1 MKKKLYSI
9 IALLSAA
16 TLTLSAPITAFAS
29 EPESPIETAETDSSA
44 EDIPAITEEPSEISS
59 DTVDTNAV
67 TDADTEPAS
76 DTDTV
81 TDSTDGISDDPC
93 SASDSTPS
101 DPDSDMNPDKIVY
114 QDDLLT
120 LYESDST
127 LIRID
132 EPSDAGSGSDP
143 DSISHRALNATDP
156 DPLYTEDEDEI
167 YRRIHALESKYPHGM
182 AWGMDK
188 YWSGETVGG
197 NNGAIYKT
205 NARACFAFALT
216 IQDEIFGNS
225 PKYGYGWVGDERRP
239 TYNDLHVGDCICMD
253 EHAQILVK
261 KTPTKLYWIAG
272 NVGGKVWWTD
282 KSGSSYQPKWEDTN
296 YVLANLHQIITTR
309 RPKFTHNF
317 TCSFDTLGG
326 PAVASITADEYG
338 VLTLPEIPTRT
349 GYTFAGWYTEKRF
362 AECPVLYEDWDITKL
377 TTGTYRIFNDTTLY
391 AAWDKSGSAPVP
403 TPVPTEDKLSSVK
416 LNVSS
421 LKLTVGATHTVTAT
435 VSPSDA
441 DVKIE
446 WSSDNNNAIS
456 YENDSSVTAH
466 NKSGITVTAKQP
478 GEAAITVTAT
488 DKKYGNIV
496 TGTVPVIVADE
507 IKPETKT
514 CFVGEQ
520 IDINRRYFND
530 RYPADS
536 MYYSYAIQSNGAAT
550 MKNGILT
557 AKKAGTASVTITSPQ
572 TRDILAELEFKIL
585 PKPVVKFAKPMTYK
599 NQTLNVYDCI
609 TNIDAKDLAD
619 AQFVNF
625 TSSKPSIA
633 SISRE
638 GVITAT
644 APGTTKIT
652 VYIAD
657 KDLYGAM
664 KTVSVKTSLSVKVPA
679 FAKTSYTMM
688 TGQKLVIA
696 MKNVTAASDAQFV
709 SSAPE
714 LLTAEAEIKKGKPTG
729 KIVLKALNADPESGT
744 VMLTAMIDEHEYTVP
759 VNITKPT
766 IKTSSKTLKAG
777 KKFTIA
783 LKNTKYKA
791 SEIQWVSEDPTIASV
806 TSGGKITAL
815 KAGTTVIYTETG
827 GIRNECRVTVT
838 K

>member
-29 EPESPIETAETDSSA
+29 EPEPPIETAETDSSA
-44 EDIPAITEEPSEISS
+44 ENIPALTEEPSEISS
-59 DTVDTNAV
+59 DTVDANAV
-67 TDADTEPAS
+67 ADADTMA
-76 DTDTV
+76 
-81 TDSTDGISDDPC
+81 DSTGNISDDPC
-93 SASDSTPS
+93 AASDSTPS
-101 DPDSDMNPDKIVY
+101 DPDSDINPDKIVY

-120 LYESDST
+120 LYESDS
-127 LIRID
+127 
-132 EPSDAGSGSDP
+132 
-143 DSISHRALNATDP
+143 DSISHRALNATDS

-188 YWSGETVGG
+188 QWSGETVDG
-197 NNGAIYKT
+197 NDGTIYKT
-205 NARACFAFALT
+205 NARACGAFALT

-225 PKYGYGWVGDERRP
+225 PKYIYGRGGYGHAL
-239 TYNDLHVGDCICMD
+239 TYNDLHVGDYIGMNQ
-253 EHAQILVK
+253 HAQILVK
-261 KTPTKLYWIAG
+261 KTPTTLTWVSG
-272 NVGGKVWWTD
+272 NVGGKVWWD
-282 KSGSSYQPKWEDTN
+282 EKQSMANDEWRDTN
-296 YVLANLHQIITTR
+296 YVLANLEKIITTR

-362 AECPVLYEDWDITKL
+362 AECPALYEDWDITKL

-391 AAWDKSGSAPVP
+391 AAWDKGSSAP
-403 TPVPTEDKLSSVK
+403 TPAPAPTEDKLSSVK

-421 LKLTVGATHTVTAT
+421 LKLTVGATHTVTAQ

-446 WSSDNNNAIS
+446 WSSDNNNVIS

-496 TGTVPVIVADE
+496 TGTVPVTVADE
-507 IKPETKT
+507 IKPETMT

-536 MYYSYAIQSNGAAT
+536 VYYSYAIQSNGAAT

-599 NQTLNVYDCI
+599 DQTLSVYDCI

-625 TSSKPSIA
+625 TSSKPAVA

-652 VYIAD
+652 VYIAS

-664 KTVSVKTSLSVKVPA
+664 KTVSVKASLSVKVPA

-744 VMLTAMIDEHEYTVP
+744 VMLTAIIDEHEYTVP
-759 VNITKPT
+759 VTITKPT

-827 GIRNECRVTVT
+827 GIRNECRVTVN
-838 K
+838 